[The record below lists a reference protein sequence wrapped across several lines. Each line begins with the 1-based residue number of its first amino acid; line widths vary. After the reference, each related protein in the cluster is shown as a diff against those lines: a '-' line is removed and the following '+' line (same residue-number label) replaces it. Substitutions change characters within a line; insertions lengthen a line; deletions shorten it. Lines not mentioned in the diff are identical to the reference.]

1 MRKPRQSF
9 SSFSIFIHPQSTSSA
24 RFTWES
30 DSSGVGCG
38 SKVVESHGED
48 DTKMGSVV
56 VIMKM
61 ETMMTMKMM
70 EVIMG
75 VVHFV

>member
-1 MRKPRQSF
+1 M
-9 SSFSIFIHPQSTSSA
+9 
-24 RFTWES
+24 ES
-30 DSSGVGCG
+30 DD
-38 SKVVESHGED
+38 ED

-56 VIMKM
+56 VMMKM
-61 ETMMTMKMM
+61 ETTMTMKMM

>member
-1 MRKPRQSF
+1 M
-9 SSFSIFIHPQSTSSA
+9 
-24 RFTWES
+24 ES
-30 DSSGVGCG
+30 DD
-38 SKVVESHGED
+38 ED

-56 VIMKM
+56 VMMKM
-61 ETMMTMKMM
+61 ETTMTMKMMEVMM

>member
-1 MRKPRQSF
+1 M
-9 SSFSIFIHPQSTSSA
+9 TSSPAPIHLVTLPA

-30 DSSGVGCG
+30 NGGGVGCG
-38 SKVVESHGED
+38 SKAAVESDGEY

-56 VIMKM
+56 VMMKM
-61 ETMMTMKMM
+61 EMTMMMKMM